1 MPGSYPGSGGSQAV
15 VVTNVLKASAKIG
28 HGRLAKVRTGFALL
42 FPGFPS
48 CRCSGR
54 KEISVFLRAETQKK
68 SSTLAFCGGPRY
80 FDEGVAHISRANKGH
95 HILQIISSW
104 LITPESQSPLKV
116 LEVI

>member
-1 MPGSYPGSGGSQAV
+1 M
-15 VVTNVLKASAKIG
+15 TNVLKASAKIG

-54 KEISVFLRAETQKK
+54 KEISVFLRAERQKK
-68 SSTLAFCGGPRY
+68 SSTLAFSGGPMY

-95 HILQIISSW
+95 HILQIISSRHH
-104 LITPESQSPLKV
+104 T
-116 LEVI
+116 